1 MAVLLHSSFRRLLI
15 RSEMRTCYRVRND
28 TKREGKGRRRV
39 EASSLVSRRLECLVW
54 ERTEIW
60 QGLIKDIGFLPN
72 SSTAVLRETL
82 VACLI
87 KRRLIF
93 KLHPPTLETR
103 QTKFHTFFPL
113 WKKPWA
119 RCVLGKRIYP
129 SVGLRRIF
137 VYKLY
142 FVCLSLWLFLH
153 GKYFW

>member
-1 MAVLLHSSFRRLLI
+1 MLSCAGGTI
-15 RSEMRTCYRVRND
+15 R
-28 TKREGKGRRRV
+28 KGKGRV

-103 QTKFHTFFPL
+103 QTKFHTFFVE
-113 WKKPWA
+113 KT
-119 RCVLGKRIYP
+119 LGTMRLGEKNLP
-129 SVGLRRIF
+129 FRRITENI
-137 VYKLY
+137 
-142 FVCLSLWLFLH
+142 CI
-153 GKYFW
+153 